1 MTNKNEEI
9 KQEGGGELRAILIDP
24 INQKKLPENYTF
36 KYFDNILDLYLNDE
50 SKLTNIQSAF
60 YNDVKFP
67 NYDNIDDFGTLL
79 DKAKR
84 SIFVKKLD
92 EEIPFGTKILEA
104 GCGTGQL
111 SISLS
116 RYMREIYAIDI
127 SEGSLIEAKKFIKKN
142 QIKSVNLIKMNIFN
156 LFFKNEFFD
165 VIISNGVLHHT
176 HDPELA
182 FKKLCEKLK
191 KNGYIIIGL
200 YHKYGRLVQK
210 FRQFL
215 IRIFG
220 DNFKFLDP
228 RFKENISKE
237 KKHAWFLD
245 QYKNPSEKLYTLSE
259 ILNWFEKNK
268 IEYISSIPF
277 DFSVSDHLFKKK
289 IINKSELFFSE
300 ILLAFNLRQIYG
312 GGFFVTIGRKI

>member
-1 MTNKNEEI
+1 MTNRNEET
-9 KQEGGGELRAILIDP
+9 KQQEEKLKAVLIDP
-24 INQKKLPENYTF
+24 ITQKKLPENYTF
-36 KYFDNILDLYLNDE
+36 KYFNDILDLYLNDE
-50 SKLTNIQSAF
+50 SKLTNIQSTF

-79 DKAKR
+79 DKAKK
-84 SIFVKKLD
+84 SIFAKKLD
-92 EEIPFGTKILEA
+92 EEIPFKTKILEA

-111 SISLS
+111 SISIS

-127 SEGSLIEAKKFIKKN
+127 SEGSLIEAKKFVKQN

-156 LFFKNEFFD
+156 LFFENEFFD

-220 DNFKFLDP
+220 DNLKFLDP

-245 QYKNPSEKLYTLSE
+245 QYKNPSEKVFTLSE
-259 ILNWFEKNK
+259 ILNWFTKNK

-277 DFSVSDHLFKKK
+277 DFSVNDRLFKKK

-300 ILLAFNLRQIYG
+300 ILLAFNLRQIYE
-312 GGFFVTIGRKI
+312 GGFFVTIGRKL